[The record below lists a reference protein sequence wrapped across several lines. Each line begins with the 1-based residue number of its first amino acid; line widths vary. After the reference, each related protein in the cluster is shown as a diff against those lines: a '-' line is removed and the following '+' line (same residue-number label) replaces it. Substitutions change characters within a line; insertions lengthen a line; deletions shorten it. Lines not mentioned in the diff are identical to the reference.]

1 MPIYD
6 YSDFTVII
14 PTLNEEQNIATLLN
28 EITTLYPGCPVFVA
42 DDGSTDRTADIVRAF
57 AGDGVVL
64 IDRSDEQVHGLTAS
78 VLDGI
83 VRTSTDHF
91 VVIDGDLQHPPEK
104 IGELVAVLRRGHV
117 LVVGVRAD
125 VPGWG
130 WHRRVISGGASQL
143 GRVALMLRGAPGCS
157 DILSGFFGAKTRF
170 VRPYVQRYASR
181 FELGG
186 FKVLFDLLKLLPGHT
201 GVCEVSYVFGAR
213 DFGSSKMGAS
223 HMFSYMKSLML

>member
-1 MPIYD
+1 MYG
-6 YSDFTVII
+6 YSDLTVII
-14 PTLNEEQNIATLLN
+14 PTLNEEQNIETLLN
-28 EITTLYPGCPVFVA
+28 ELITLYPGCLVFVS
-42 DDGSTDRTADIVRAF
+42 DDGSTDRTGDIVRAF
-57 AGDGVVL
+57 VDNGVML

-83 VRTSTDHF
+83 MRTSTDYF

-143 GRVALMLRGAPGCS
+143 GRVALRLRGAPQCS
-157 DILSGFFGAKTRF
+157 DIMSGFFGAKTSF
-170 VRPYVQRYASR
+170 VRPYVLRYASR

-201 GVCEVSYVFGAR
+201 IVCEVSYVFGAR
-213 DFGSSKMGAS
+213 GFGSSKMDAS
-223 HMFSYMKSLML
+223 HIFSYIRSLMS